1 MTSSNKH
8 AYQFLIPK
16 IALGVGFLH
25 PSRGSEFS
33 RAQMTEE
40 LIWNSRTQE
49 KEAEKGG
56 SRTTEE
62 TTAQHSRLMN
72 TGSVTDRQVLR
83 RRELPADWKAGMPRK
98 QFHPAT
104 Y

>member
-8 AYQFLIPK
+8 AHQFLIPK

-40 LIWNSRTQE
+40 LIWNSRIACLAVAPHPLHQE
-49 KEAEKGG
+49 IN
-56 SRTTEE
+56 EE
-62 TTAQHSRLMN
+62 
-72 TGSVTDRQVLR
+72 
-83 RRELPADWKAGMPRK
+83 
-98 QFHPAT
+98 
-104 Y
+104 